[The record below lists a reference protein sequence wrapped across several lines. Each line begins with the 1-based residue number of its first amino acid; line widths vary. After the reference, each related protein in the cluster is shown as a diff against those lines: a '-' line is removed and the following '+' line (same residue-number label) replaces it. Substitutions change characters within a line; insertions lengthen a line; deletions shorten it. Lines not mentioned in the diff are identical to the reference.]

1 MLLSANSA
9 TYLHDLY
16 GECSLYMNEQW
27 IPGVKKSCCQD
38 MQLVLS
44 TRPLLAQAHAV
55 HFICMLQVVLLGPVK
70 HASITGVACLSLPV
84 YIHCN
89 GNPS

>member
-1 MLLSANSA
+1 
-9 TYLHDLY
+9 
-16 GECSLYMNEQW
+16 
-27 IPGVKKSCCQD
+27 

-55 HFICMLQVVLLGPVK
+55 HFIRMLQVVLLGPVK
-70 HASITGVACLSLPV
+70 HASITGVACLTLPV
-84 YIHCN
+84 CIHCN